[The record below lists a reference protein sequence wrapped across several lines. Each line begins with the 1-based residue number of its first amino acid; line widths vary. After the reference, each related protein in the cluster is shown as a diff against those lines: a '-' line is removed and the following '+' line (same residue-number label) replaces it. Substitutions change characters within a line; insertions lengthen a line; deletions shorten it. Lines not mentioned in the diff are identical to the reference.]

1 MIVGLFLDGWAH
13 DDNRAESFFTP
24 WHAVLYSGFG
34 AAVAVAASVVVRRRV
49 GRSWR
54 SAIPDGHMP
63 SLLALPVFAAA
74 AAGDLVWHESFGI
87 EVGVEALL
95 SPTHLILLGS
105 GLVLLSAPVR
115 DLRAGERSAA
125 SLRDDLPIVLDL
137 ALLAAVSGFFLVFL
151 SPTVNDVGEVAF
163 TRLPSTPHDHPAT
176 APAELLQLL
185 GVGSVILISLLVA
198 IPLHV
203 LWSRRPV
210 APGATTLLVTLVGF
224 SQAALDQFEDPW
236 IVAAAFVSGVV
247 TEQVLSRR
255 AAWLAAA
262 AGALALWV
270 TYFASL
276 QLDGDRLRWT
286 AELWVGTAL
295 VAAMAVAGAG
305 VAFALRTSQPKTS

>member
-34 AAVAVAASVVVRRRV
+34 AAVAVAASVVVTRRP

-54 SAIPDGHMP
+54 SAIPDGHIL
-63 SLLALPVFAAA
+63 SLVALPVFAAG
-74 AAGDLVWHESFGI
+74 AAGDLAWHESFGI

-105 GLVLLSAPVR
+105 GLVLLSAPIR
-115 DLRAGERSAA
+115 DLRVGERSSV
-125 SLRDDLPIVLDL
+125 SLRDDLPVVLDL
-137 ALLAAVSGFFLVFL
+137 ALLAAVAGFFLVFL

-163 TRLPSTPHDHPAT
+163 TRVPSTPHDHPAT
-176 APAELLQLL
+176 DPAELLQLL
-185 GVGSVILISLLVA
+185 GVGSVILTSLLVA
-198 IPLHV
+198 VPLHV

-236 IVAAAFVSGVV
+236 IVAAAFVSGGA

-255 AAWLAAA
+255 PAWLAAA

-270 TYFASL
+270 AYFLSL
-276 QLDGDRLRWT
+276 PLDGDRLRWT

-295 VAAMAVAGAG
+295 VAAMVVAG
-305 VAFALRTSQPKTS
+305 VALAVVPRQPRPSMR